1 MKSILSLSLLATAF
15 VCQAAP
21 AISGVDS
28 CKLLSLT
35 ELKAAGL
42 AELKLQKADTSLSD
56 KDEAK
61 APSDIRSDMCTYY
74 IKDSDLGALA
84 VTVVE
89 SFAPQVSGQ
98 AVSAWLRQD
107 EAGAESKES
116 PAEERKRFGVT
127 TCERGHYPIPSVD
140 GKSVEANQAFV
151 SCSRRVGRRHL
162 MLSLQT
168 SAGGD
173 TLPSM
178 EKTIRLL
185 DTAADRLKKAGKGK

>member
-1 MKSILSLSLLATAF
+1 MKSIVALSLLASAL

-28 CKLLSLT
+28 CKLLSLA

-42 AELKLQKADTSLSD
+42 AELKLQKADTSRSD

-74 IKDSDLGALA
+74 IKDGDLGALA

-116 PAEERKRFGVT
+116 PAEERKRFGAT
-127 TCERGHYPIPSVD
+127 TCEKGHYPVPSVD

-162 MLSLQT
+162 MISLQS
-168 SAGGD
+168 SAAGD
-173 TLPSM
+173 VLPSM

-185 DTAADRLKKAGKGK
+185 DTAADRLKKAGKMK